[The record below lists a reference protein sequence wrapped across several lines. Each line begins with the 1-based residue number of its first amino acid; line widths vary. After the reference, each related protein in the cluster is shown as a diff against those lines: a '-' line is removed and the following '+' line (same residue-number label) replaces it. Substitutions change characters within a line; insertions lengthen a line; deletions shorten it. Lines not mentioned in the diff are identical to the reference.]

1 MVSVSIP
8 SEYDGEPVTEIASI
22 TTINS
27 GVFLGCA
34 SLQKIYFSDNITYI
48 GDNAFRD
55 CTSLKTVNLPD
66 SLIEIGAQT
75 FYNCTSLSSIT
86 IPSNVNKI
94 GSDAFISS
102 GIKEAI
108 FENPNGWT
116 RRYRFSLDGNETIK
130 NSKALSANELQDY
143 ANAAAILL
151 DTTQT
156 SLVYDGITISGY
168 YSFVR
173 S

>member
-1 MVSVSIP
+1 M
-8 SEYDGEPVTEIASI
+8 
-22 TTINS
+22 
-27 GVFLGCA
+27 
-34 SLQKIYFSDNITYI
+34 QKIYFSDNITYI

-130 NSKALSANELQDY
+130 NSKALSANELQDN